1 MALPFLTDCNCEH
14 KRRGNCSDN
23 YPAVPGFYSLRFFLE
38 LCKIHPA
45 MAFYIFK
52 RLLLFIPTLLGIT
65 LITFFLMHSL
75 PGDPVTSM
83 VGERASPETVARIRA
98 ELGHDKPLT
107 HQYSG
112 YLKLIATG
120 ELGRSLYTQQKVAD
134 DLLQKFPNTLKLA
147 LAAMLF
153 ASFFGIAIGIFSAT
167 HRDTAWDRLLTLL
180 SIGGISVPVFW
191 LGLALMLVFAFYLQW
206 LPPSGMGNGNLSHIV
221 LPAVTL
227 GTFSLSYIA
236 RVTRSSMLESLS
248 QPYIAA
254 ARAKGLSE
262 GVVVMKH
269 ALKNSLIPV
278 VTLIGLDLG
287 SYLNGAVLT
296 ETIFGWDGLGRYA
309 LDGIIK
315 RDYPVIMGVVLFG
328 AILFV
333 TLNLLVDISYLF
345 LDPRV
350 RMKEER

>member
-1 MALPFLTDCNCEH
+1 MLIYIL
-14 KRRGNCSDN
+14 KR
-23 YPAVPGFYSLRFFLE
+23 
-38 LCKIHPA
+38 I
-45 MAFYIFK
+45 
-52 RLLLFIPTLLGIT
+52 LLFLPTLFGIT
-65 LITFFLMHSL
+65 LITFFLMQAL
-75 PGDPVTSM
+75 PGDPVQGM
-83 VGERASPETVARIRA
+83 AGERASQDTIDRIRA
-98 ELGHDKPLT
+98 ELGQDRPLPL
-107 HQYSG
+107 QYLG
-112 YLKLIATG
+112 YLKLLVTG
-120 ELGRSLYTQQKVAD
+120 ELGRSYYTNRKISE
-134 DLLQKFPNTLKLA
+134 DLVQKFPNTLRLA

-153 ASFFGIAIGIFSAT
+153 ASFLGMGMGVLAAVK
-167 HRDTAWDRLLTLL
+167 RDTVWDRLVTLL
-180 SIGGISVPVFW
+180 SVGGISMPVFW
-191 LGLALMLVFAFYLQW
+191 LGLALMLVFALYLRW
-206 LPPSGMGNGNLSHIV
+206 LPPSGMGRGDVAHLI

-248 QPYIAA
+248 QPYVAA

-262 GVVVMKH
+262 AAVVLKH

-309 LDGIIK
+309 LDGIMK

-328 AILFV
+328 AVVFV
-333 TLNLLVDISYLF
+333 SMNLLVDLSYQF

-350 RMKEER
+350 RMKRE

>member
-1 MALPFLTDCNCEH
+1 MWRYVL
-14 KRRGNCSDN
+14 KR
-23 YPAVPGFYSLRFFLE
+23 
-38 LCKIHPA
+38 I
-45 MAFYIFK
+45 
-52 RLLLFIPTLLGIT
+52 LLFIPTLLGIT
-65 LITFFLMHSL
+65 LITFILMQAL
-75 PGDPVTSM
+75 PGDPAQGM
-83 VGERASPETVARIRA
+83 AGERASPETIARIRA
-98 ELGHDKPLT
+98 ELGQNRPLPL
-107 HQYSG
+107 QYVG
-112 YLKLIATG
+112 YLKLLAQG
-120 ELGRSLYTQQKVAD
+120 ELGRSYYTNRKITD

-147 LAAMLF
+147 LAAMFF
-153 ASFFGIAIGIFSAT
+153 ASGAGIGLGVFAAVKRST
-167 HRDTAWDRLLTLL
+167 VWDRIVALI
-180 SIGGISVPVFW
+180 SVGGISIPVFW
-191 LGLALMLVFAFYLQW
+191 LLLALMLVFALYLRW
-206 LPPSGMGNGNLSHIV
+206 LPPSGMGNGSPAYII

-248 QPYIAA
+248 QPYVAA

-262 GVVVMKH
+262 AAVVLKH

-309 LDGIIK
+309 LDGIMK

-328 AILFV
+328 AVIFV
-333 TLNLLVDISYLF
+333 SINLLVDISYQF

-350 RMKEER
+350 RIRK

>member
-1 MALPFLTDCNCEH
+1 MWRYVL
-14 KRRGNCSDN
+14 KR
-23 YPAVPGFYSLRFFLE
+23 
-38 LCKIHPA
+38 I
-45 MAFYIFK
+45 
-52 RLLLFIPTLLGIT
+52 LLFIPTLLGIT
-65 LITFFLMHSL
+65 LITFILMQAL
-75 PGDPVTSM
+75 PGDPVQGM
-83 VGERASPETVARIRA
+83 AGERASPETIARIRA
-98 ELGHDKPLT
+98 ELGQNRPLPL
-107 HQYSG
+107 QYVG
-112 YLKLIATG
+112 YLKLLAQG
-120 ELGRSLYTQQKVAD
+120 ELGRSYYTNRKIAD

-153 ASFFGIAIGIFSAT
+153 ASVAGIGLGVFAAVKRS
-167 HRDTAWDRLLTLL
+167 TAWDRIVALI
-180 SIGGISVPVFW
+180 SVGGISIPVFW
-191 LGLALMLVFAFYLQW
+191 LGLALMLVFALYLRW
-206 LPPSGMGNGNLSHIV
+206 LPPSGMGSGSPAYII

-227 GTFSLSYIA
+227 GTFSMSYIA

-248 QPYIAA
+248 QPYVAA

-262 GVVVMKH
+262 AAVVLKH

-309 LDGIIK
+309 LDGIMK

-328 AILFV
+328 SMIFV
-333 TLNLLVDISYLF
+333 SINLLVDISYQF

-350 RMKEER
+350 RIRK